1 MAKQCFL
8 DRRKSYGLIVAAFV
22 LAFIMLRYLE
32 LIEFPAQNFTALF
45 VFNNNFLGQQ
55 KEETPVLY
63 NSTQNETVQWPSMQ
77 ATALTVDEVQSKIN
91 RIKSQT
97 IKGNSKCTS
106 VHNDLYLAWRSSS
119 NQSVDTR
126 ADDFNKFNFASSC
139 GALYNDE
146 LVKPLPWSQLVSL
159 WEQEYLSS
167 PHVNDSQD
175 IASASTS
182 TIELITPVGINGSLV
197 MGSEVKFK
205 ITLFNVRKE
214 PRVQGGDLINVWL
227 VSDAPKAS
235 IAADVLDH
243 RNGTYTAITVLPWCG
258 KVKVMAAIAHQR
270 EKFRLMFYIQ
280 RVFKTTYW
288 FAGNFHSPNA
298 SEYTPCLPH
307 PYIPGHAGNDV
318 CNLTAMLGSP
328 YFCGRP
334 IKTEFLNCSDFISTK
349 RLNDFSNLALSETET
364 WLLHTPREKRPFF
377 ISNNISITVVPA
389 QASNETVLSF
399 SRLKCN
405 ERKLS
410 LSFKDN
416 NSFGFFYLGEW
427 RPLTCDLPKLN
438 SSQLREC
445 LADTK
450 VIFLG
455 DSNSRAQYDI
465 LSGLVG
471 CQEKM
476 KRNSGVWHAP
486 LLCESE
492 NNSISISYLPHS
504 FPFFG
509 STGEELP
516 TEHVFSETRFLDSVP
531 ADAKYIIHFHH
542 FLHLAPFHL
551 GHMEHRLKLIR
562 EALKRLLDR
571 NPHVIFLYQSA
582 HSVYIRQTMNGIFYV
597 ELQRR
602 ILEGLGDRVMFV
614 FTWPM
619 TIALD
624 NNEVHPHIAD
634 KFTKLY
640 MGHICGRAKL

>member
-1 MAKQCFL
+1 M
-8 DRRKSYGLIVAAFV
+8 D
-22 LAFIMLRYLE
+22 
-32 LIEFPAQNFTALF
+32 AL
-45 VFNNNFLGQQ
+45 GA
-55 KEETPVLY
+55 
-63 NSTQNETVQWPSMQ
+63 S
-77 ATALTVDEVQSKIN
+77 LTNQTL
-91 RIKSQT
+91 IKSPPAH
-97 IKGNSKCTS
+97 SCTETKTNVLLCVQQCLEKS
-106 VHNDLYLAWRSSS
+106 WV
-119 NQSVDTR
+119 
-126 ADDFNKFNFASSC
+126 
-139 GALYNDE
+139 E
-146 LVKPLPWSQLVSL
+146 
-159 WEQEYLSS
+159 
-167 PHVNDSQD
+167 
-175 IASASTS
+175 
-182 TIELITPVGINGSLV
+182 
-197 MGSEVKFK
+197 K
-205 ITLFNVRKE
+205 I
-214 PRVQGGDLINVWL
+214 
-227 VSDAPKAS
+227 
-235 IAADVLDH
+235 
-243 RNGTYTAITVLPWCG
+243 
-258 KVKVMAAIAHQR
+258 
-270 EKFRLMFYIQ
+270 

-318 CNLTAMLGSP
+318 CNLTDMLGSP
-328 YFCGRP
+328 FFCGRP

-377 ISNNISITVVPA
+377 ISNNISITVVPD

-509 STGEELP
+509 ST
-516 TEHVFSETRFLDSVP
+516 
-531 ADAKYIIHFHH
+531 
-542 FLHLAPFHL
+542 
-551 GHMEHRLKLIR
+551 
-562 EALKRLLDR
+562 
-571 NPHVIFLYQSA
+571 
-582 HSVYIRQTMNGIFYV
+582 
-597 ELQRR
+597 
-602 ILEGLGDRVMFV
+602 
-614 FTWPM
+614 
-619 TIALD
+619 
-624 NNEVHPHIAD
+624 
-634 KFTKLY
+634 
-640 MGHICGRAKL
+640 

>member
-1 MAKQCFL
+1 
-8 DRRKSYGLIVAAFV
+8 
-22 LAFIMLRYLE
+22 
-32 LIEFPAQNFTALF
+32 
-45 VFNNNFLGQQ
+45 
-55 KEETPVLY
+55 
-63 NSTQNETVQWPSMQ
+63 
-77 ATALTVDEVQSKIN
+77 
-91 RIKSQT
+91 
-97 IKGNSKCTS
+97 
-106 VHNDLYLAWRSSS
+106 
-119 NQSVDTR
+119 
-126 ADDFNKFNFASSC
+126 C

-167 PHVNDSQD
+167 PHVNDSLD

-318 CNLTAMLGSP
+318 CNLTDMLGSP

-334 IKTEFLNCSDFISTK
+334 VKTEFLNCSDFISTK

-509 STGEELP
+509 ST
-516 TEHVFSETRFLDSVP
+516 
-531 ADAKYIIHFHH
+531 
-542 FLHLAPFHL
+542 
-551 GHMEHRLKLIR
+551 
-562 EALKRLLDR
+562 
-571 NPHVIFLYQSA
+571 
-582 HSVYIRQTMNGIFYV
+582 
-597 ELQRR
+597 
-602 ILEGLGDRVMFV
+602 
-614 FTWPM
+614 
-619 TIALD
+619 
-624 NNEVHPHIAD
+624 
-634 KFTKLY
+634 
-640 MGHICGRAKL
+640 